1 MYNHKEIEKKWQN
14 KWDENSIFKTNLDS
28 KKKKYYALDMF
39 PYPSGTGLHVGH
51 PEGYT
56 ATDIVSRYK
65 KLNGYE
71 VLHPMGWDAFG
82 LPAEQYAIKTGNSPK
97 TFTLKNIQNFKKQL
111 KSLGFSYDWTKEINT
126 SDKKYFKT
134 TQWIF
139 AQLFKHGLAE
149 IKEIDVNWSP
159 SLNTV
164 LANEEVLEDEKG
176 NKVSERDGLPV
187 ELKKMKQWV
196 LKITKYADKLFN
208 GLDNLDW
215 PESVK
220 KLQKNWIFEK
230 DENGKFTNEL
240 HLKDWVFARQRYWG
254 EPFPIIHLDDG
265 ELYLIPENNYPL
277 ELPKIDDYK
286 FSNDG
291 RPALSNAKD
300 WINVELSDGRKGTRD
315 LNTMPQWAGS
325 CWYYI
330 GYILKENNGFLE
342 IDSKKAKERI
352 DNWLPVDLYVG
363 GQEHAVLHL
372 MYARF
377 WHIFLSEIGITK
389 IKEPFKKLFN
399 QGMILGPDG
408 LKMSKSKGN
417 VINPDDMIEKYGS
430 DSLRIYEM
438 FMGPLDD
445 DKAWSD
451 KGINGIRNWID
462 KIYKLFLEKVE
473 IIPSENELEENKY
486 AFNELL
492 NKIEGYYDKLKFNV
506 SISEMMIFI
515 NHISKTKKI
524 SKEMINKFLIIFST
538 IAPHISDEI
547 NSKINDKEEFLYLSN
562 WPEKYIVKTKEE
574 KRIVIIQ
581 IDGKTR
587 KVINDLKDD
596 LNKFSEK
603 QLIEFTK
610 LHVGKYLIDK
620 SIKKIM
626 FVKDKIVSISLE
638 EDE

>member
-1 MYNHKEIEKKWQN
+1 MYDHKKVEKKWQD
-14 KWDENSIFKTNLDS
+14 KWESKDIFKTDLDS
-28 KKKKYYALDMF
+28 NKKKYYALDMF

-56 ATDIVSRYK
+56 ATDIIARYK
-65 KLNGYE
+65 KLNGFE

-82 LPAEQYAIKTGNSPK
+82 LPAEQYAIKTGNSPE
-97 TFTLKNIQNFKKQL
+97 TFTLKNIENFKKQL
-111 KSLGFSYDWTKEINT
+111 KSLGFSYDWSKEINT

-149 IKEIDVNWSP
+149 IKEIEVNWSP

-164 LANEEVLEDEKG
+164 LANEEVLEDSNG
-176 NKVSERDGLPV
+176 NKVGERDGLPV

-196 LKITKYADKLFN
+196 LKITKYASKLFD
-208 GLDNLDW
+208 GLEDLDW

-230 DENGKFTNEL
+230 DENGNFTNEL

-254 EPFPIIHLDDG
+254 EPFPIIHLENG
-265 ELYLIPENNYPL
+265 ELYLIPENTYPL
-277 ELPKIDDYK
+277 ELPKINNYK
-286 FSNDG
+286 FTPDG
-291 RPALSNAKD
+291 KPALSNAKD
-300 WINVELSDGRKGTRD
+300 WINIELEDGRKGTRD

-330 GYILKENNGFLE
+330 GYILKEGNDFLDINSE
-342 IDSKKAKERI
+342 QAKKRI
-352 DNWLPVDLYVG
+352 NNWLPVDLYVG

-377 WHIFLSEIGITK
+377 WHIFLSEIGITNV
-389 IKEPFKKLFN
+389 KEPFKKLFN

-417 VINPDDMIEKYGS
+417 VINPDDMIEQYGS

-451 KGINGIRNWID
+451 KGINGIRNWLD
-462 KIYKLFLEKVE
+462 KIYKLFTSKVE
-473 IIPSENELEENKY
+473 LISSDDELEENKQN
-486 AFNELL
+486 FNIMLD
-492 NKIEGYYDKLKFNV
+492 KINSYYDKLKFNV

-515 NHISKTKKI
+515 NSISKTKKI
-524 SKEMINKFLIIFST
+524 SKEMINKFLVIFST
-538 IAPHISDEI
+538 MAPHISDEL
-547 NSKINDKEEFLYLSN
+547 NYQLNNKEEFLYLSS
-562 WPEKYIVKTKEE
+562 WPTKYDIKAKEQN
-574 KRIVIIQ
+574 KVIVIQ
-581 IDGKTR
+581 INGKAR
-587 KVINDLKDD
+587 KVINDLDID
-596 LNKFSEK
+596 LNKFNNEE
-603 QLIEFTK
+603 LIEFAK
-610 LHVGKYLIDK
+610 KHVSKFLENKQIV
-620 SIKKIM
+620 KIL
-626 FVKDKIVSISLE
+626 FIKDKILSINIGE
-638 EDE
+638 

>member
-82 LPAEQYAIKTGNSPK
+82 LPAEQYAIKTGNSPE

-265 ELYLIPENNYPL
+265 ELYLIPENTYPL
-277 ELPKIDDYK
+277 ELPKIVDYK

-300 WINVELSDGRKGTRD
+300 WINVELDDGRKGTRD

-330 GYILKENNGFLE
+330 GYILKENDDFLE
-342 IDSKKAKERI
+342 INSKKAKERI

-389 IKEPFKKLFN
+389 VKEPFKKLFN

-473 IIPSENELEENKY
+473 IISSKNELEENKY

-596 LNKFSEK
+596 LNKFPEK